1 LIDAPGASPRRRG
14 TPNRDIDVL
23 PVNLTRPIAMRPRP
37 HWGQGWRKGENN
49 FQKQVFYKAKKKGFQ
64 QCKKFSRFDK
74 ILINFQDLANV

>member
-1 LIDAPGASPRRRG
+1 
-14 TPNRDIDVL
+14 
-23 PVNLTRPIAMRPRP
+23 MRPRP